1 VRIKL
6 LFIVAVS
13 LIVLQGSA
21 SALLYDDKPY
31 FTAYI
36 AQNNHIDLGKETS
49 LVVVIQNTAKLWRQI
64 YDSADEFR
72 LLTQNPDYLKM
83 LTTAVNVSV
92 KFESEELKIKTP
104 EVFFAA
110 LPAFQPVQIPLVVD
124 ASGVDAGE
132 YNITMKIRYDV
143 VDDVSFSS
151 KGSITPVPSQEIYSY
166 TYNSTL
172 RIWMPTPFQQIQTY
186 QQSYYLEYF
195 KFEFK
200 EKTQEINLKVVV
212 EKPDVVLNVTDVRS
226 DLIAGGKGRLT
237 LTVKNEGKRD
247 AENLF
252 VVLSVPS
259 GFVPQGIQ
267 KVDTESINKA
277 LNSIINQNPQLS
289 MLGIQNIEVSLPS
302 QLQTVLSQ
310 SSVYVGTLKAN
321 QSINITFAVD
331 VNAENGGYYPFQISG
346 VYTADGDVK
355 QTSPASFGVDVRDR
369 PEITVKEVDSTVF
382 AGSKGDVTV
391 KLSSDVELRS
401 VRGKLEV
408 ELPLS
413 IIAGQFYA
421 GDGNEFEMKFKVK
434 AGDDAE
440 NTVYPGRLTVT
451 YDLNGKEV
459 SEEFDIGISV
469 GEKIRFQI
477 DGKGTIPAG
486 GERVVTVKIKNAG
499 GYEIRDA
506 TARITVVD
514 PFSTTDDSSFIGDLK
529 PGEEK
534 EISFRIKADKDAT
547 PKNYALNLEVKYRDA
562 NGEWVISEPV
572 KLPIQITERQQA
584 IPGFEAIIGIIGI
597 IGAIIWLRR

>member
-1 VRIKL
+1 MRAKL
-6 LFIVAVS
+6 LFMVTLF
-13 LIVLQGSA
+13 LIALQGHA
-21 SALLYDDKPY
+21 SALLYEDKPY
-31 FTAYI
+31 FTAYV
-36 AQNNHIDLGKETS
+36 AQNNHIDAGKEAN
-49 LVVVIQNTAKLWRQI
+49 LVVVMQNSAKLWKQS
-64 YDSADEFR
+64 YNSAEEFR

-92 KFESEELKIKTP
+92 KFESNELKIKTP
-104 EVFFAA
+104 EMFFAA

-124 ASGVDAGE
+124 ASGVKAGE
-132 YNITMKIRYDV
+132 YNISMKMRYEV

-151 KGSITPVPSQEIYSY
+151 QGAITPVPSQEIYSY

-195 KFEFK
+195 KFKFK
-200 EKTQEINLKVVV
+200 EKTQEIKLKVVV
-212 EKPDVVLNVTDVRS
+212 EKPDVVLNVTDVKS
-226 DLIAGGKGRLT
+226 DLIAKGKGKLT
-237 LTVKNEGKRD
+237 LKVRNEGKRD

-252 VVLSVPS
+252 IVLSVPS

-277 LNSIINQNPQLS
+277 LSSIISQNPQLS
-289 MLGIQNIEVSLPS
+289 MLGIQNVEVSLPA
-302 QLQTVLSQ
+302 QLQTILSQ
-310 SSVYVGTLKAN
+310 SSVYVGTLRAN
-321 QSINITFAVD
+321 ESINITFVID
-331 VNAENGGYYPFQISG
+331 VNAEEGGYYPFQIIG
-346 VYTADGDVK
+346 VYNADGDVK
-355 QTSPASFGVDVRDR
+355 QTSPASFGVDVKDK
-369 PEITVKEVDSTVF
+369 PKIAVNEVESTVF
-382 AGSKGDVTV
+382 AGSKGDVIV
-391 KLSSDVELRS
+391 KLTSSMELKS
-401 VRGKLEV
+401 VKAKLEA
-408 ELPLS
+408 EPPLS

-421 GDGNEFEMKFKVK
+421 GDGKEFEIKFKVK
-434 AGDDAE
+434 AGDNAE
-440 NTVYPGRLTVT
+440 NTVYPGKLTIT

-469 GEKIRFQI
+469 GEKIKFQI
-477 DGKGTIPAG
+477 DGKGVIPAG
-486 GERVVTVKIKNAG
+486 DEKVVTVKIKNAG

-506 TARITVVD
+506 MARITVVD

-562 NGEWVISEPV
+562 NGEWVISDPV

-584 IPGFEAIIGIIGI
+584 IPGFEAIIGTIAI
-597 IGAIIWLRR
+597 IGALIWLRR

>member
-1 VRIKL
+1 MRIKL